1 MNGAQSLV
9 KSLLNSGVDTCFA
22 NPGTSEMHFVA
33 ALDKIPGMRCVL
45 GLQEN
50 VVTGMAD
57 GYARIAGKPAVTLLH
72 CGPGLGNGLAN
83 LHNARRAK
91 SPVVNI
97 VGDQASYHRPHDP
110 PLTTDTLGLART
122 VSAWTRVTTQS
133 KHVGRDGARAVQ
145 AARML
150 PGQVAT
156 LILPSDASWNEG
168 GVVAAPEPLWPPAP
182 QDPHAVKLAEKLL
195 RSGKKVLI
203 LLGGRA
209 MLEPSQLQAWRIAE
223 SSGATVMFE
232 YVAGHVE
239 RGAGRAPFKRVPYVL
254 SEARKALAT
263 FDVIILVGAQP
274 PVAFFAYPGQPNVEY
289 REDVVLHY
297 LSHEDQDPEVALQ
310 ALADSMHAPKV
321 AFPDPGPRPD
331 APVGVVSPEGV
342 ALALAALMPEDAI
355 ISEEGVSY
363 TRGLY
368 ENTFAAPAHDMLHLP
383 GGAIGD
389 GLPVSAGAAV
399 AGGDRRVIDLQADG
413 SAMYTVQSLWTMA
426 REKLPVTVI
435 ILSNRKYRILMNE
448 YANVGAEMGQTASDM
463 LDLGNP
469 DLDWPVIAAGM
480 GVEAAKA
487 ETLEQL
493 CDLMAASFM
502 MSGPFLIELM
512 I

>member
-9 KSLLNSGVDTCFA
+9 KTLLNSGVDTCFA

-33 ALDKIPGMRCVL
+33 ALDKIPGMHCVL

-57 GYARIAGKPAVTLLH
+57 GYGRVAGKPAVTLLH
-72 CGPGLGNGLAN
+72 CGPGLSNGLAN

-97 VGDQASYHRPHDP
+97 VGDAATYHRPYDP
-110 PLTTDTLGLART
+110 PLTTDTRALART
-122 VSAWTRVTTQS
+122 VSAWSRVTA
-133 KHVGRDGARAVQ
+133 KAEHVGRDGALAVQ
-145 AARML
+145 AALML

-156 LILPSDASWNEG
+156 LILPADASWNKG
-168 GVVAAPEPLWPPAP
+168 GVVATAEPARPPAP
-182 QDPHAVKLAEKLL
+182 LDPHAVKEAAKIL

-209 MLEPSQLQAWRIAE
+209 MLTPSQKQAWRIAQC
-223 SSGATVMFE
+223 SGATVMFE

-239 RGAGRAPFKRVPYVL
+239 RGQGRVPFERVPYVFK
-254 SEARKALAT
+254 EACEALKS
-263 FDVIILVGAQP
+263 FDEIILVGAQP
-274 PVAFFAYPGQPNVEY
+274 PVAFFAYPDQTNLEY
-289 REDVVLHY
+289 REDAVLHY
-297 LSHEDQDPEVALQ
+297 LSYEDQDPVVALQ
-310 ALADSMHAPKV
+310 ALADALNAPR
-321 AFPDPGPRPD
+321 ADIPDAGPRPD
-331 APVGVVSPEGV
+331 APKGAVSPEGV
-342 ALALAALMPEDAI
+342 AQALAALMPENAI

-368 ENTFAAPAHDMLHLP
+368 ENTYAAPPHDMLHLT

-389 GLPVSAGAAV
+389 GLPLSAGAAV
-399 AGGDRRVIDLQADG
+399 AGGGRRVIDLQADG

-426 REKLPVTVI
+426 RENLPVTVI
-435 ILSNRKYRILMNE
+435 ILSNRKYRILMSE
-448 YANVGAEMGQTASDM
+448 YENVGADMGQTAADM
-463 LDLGNP
+463 LDLSHP

-480 GVEAAKA
+480 GVEAARA

-493 CDLMAASFM
+493 CDLMAASFAAN
-502 MSGPFLIELM
+502 GPFLIELM